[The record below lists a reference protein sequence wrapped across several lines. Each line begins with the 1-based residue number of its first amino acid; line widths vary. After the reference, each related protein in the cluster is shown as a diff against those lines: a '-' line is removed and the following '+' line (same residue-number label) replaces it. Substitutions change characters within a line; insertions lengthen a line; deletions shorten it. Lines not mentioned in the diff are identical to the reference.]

1 MSVAEIKRAAPPK
14 HSYNTQHNRNTV
26 GRVRPLAGFEDR
38 TVDLAEG
45 GRLHYRVCGNG
56 PPILVLHGLGGT
68 SLNWAAVAP
77 SLVATRRVLVPD
89 LPGHGRSTAPG
100 SLVSLEPFADA
111 LAALVEH
118 EKAAPLP
125 VVGHSLGGLVAV
137 RLAVRRPEAV
147 AGLVLCAPA
156 GISST
161 RPFARYAIEVLGVLR
176 PGRRLAPHRRRIAGS
191 PRLRAATFGWWGA
204 SDPAMLSAEAVEGFL
219 AGWEHHT
226 DTISAARAM
235 VLDDVRV
242 DLARVGCP
250 CIVLWGA
257 RDNQVGIADG
267 FDYARRLGA
276 PLRAIPD
283 CGHLLIGERPDAVL
297 DAVDE
302 LLDRIRQLQELPLE
316 AEALG

>member
-38 TVDLAEG
+38 MVDLAEG

-56 PPILVLHGLGGT
+56 PPILLLHGLGGT

-111 LAALVEH
+111 LAALVER
-118 EKAAPLP
+118 EQAAPVP

-191 PRLRAATFGWWGA
+191 PRL
-204 SDPAMLSAEAVEGFL
+204 
-219 AGWEHHT
+219 
-226 DTISAARAM
+226 
-235 VLDDVRV
+235 
-242 DLARVGCP
+242 
-250 CIVLWGA
+250 
-257 RDNQVGIADG
+257 
-267 FDYARRLGA
+267 
-276 PLRAIPD
+276 
-283 CGHLLIGERPDAVL
+283 
-297 DAVDE
+297 
-302 LLDRIRQLQELPLE
+302 
-316 AEALG
+316 